1 MKKKVLI
8 IDDEPGMRIALSEV
22 FKRLGFQPDV
32 AENGKLGIETFSQ
45 NSDYHIVFTD
55 VKMPGISGLE
65 VLKEIKKLS
74 EETPVVI
81 MTAYGA
87 IEDAVT
93 AMKDGA
99 FDYILKPFSSESVE
113 KILSRLNSILEKN
126 ISLKKKSSK
135 TTKHKFITEDKE
147 VKQILEFVKS
157 IADSK
162 ATILI
167 QGESGTGKEVLA
179 RHIHQISP
187 RSSAPFVAVNC
198 AAVPDTL
205 LESELFGYEK
215 GAFTGAIAQKKGK
228 FELAN
233 AGTLLLD
240 EVSEMP
246 ENLQAKLLRVLQEYE
261 IDKLG
266 SSGEPIALDIRVIAT
281 TNRNL
286 KEEVAKGNFRE
297 DLFYR
302 LNVIPITL
310 PPLRNRKSDIKPLT
324 NHFIKKHSERN
335 NRDISSISNESMSIL
350 MNNDWKGNIRELENT
365 IERAVLLCQN
375 SVIQPEHILI
385 DNMGNWGTDNFRQST
400 ILATSTSSNENQQS
414 SNSIPQQVTTLE
426 EMEKELIIRTLK
438 QVNGNR
444 TKAAELLG
452 VSVRTVRNKLSQYG
466 IK

>member
-22 FKRLGFQPDV
+22 FKRLGFQPDI
-32 AENGKLGIETFSQ
+32 AENGKLGIETFSK

-65 VLKEIKKLS
+65 VLNEIKKLS

-126 ISLKKKSSK
+126 ISLKKKSPK
-135 TTKHKFITEDKE
+135 TTKHKFIAEDKE

-157 IADSK
+157 FADSK

-187 RSSAPFVAVNC
+187 RNSAPFVAVNC

-233 AGTLLLD
+233 GGTLLLD

-281 TNRNL
+281 TNCNL

-324 NHFIKKHSERN
+324 NHFIKKHSDRN
-335 NRDISSISNESMSIL
+335 NRDISSISSEAMSIL

-375 SVIQPEHILI
+375 GIIQPEHILI
-385 DNMGNWGTDNFRQST
+385 DNIRNWGTDNFRQSAT
-400 ILATSTSSNENQQS
+400 LSTSTSLNNNQQS

-444 TKAAELLG
+444 TKAAEILG
-452 VSVRTVRNKLSQYG
+452 VSVRTIRNKLSQYG